1 MINNSVQT
9 SKIDINATGNV
20 LGAAGTGK
28 STYIWAMAFTV
39 ASTVTVQISDGT
51 NNLTGAMTCIAGVPI
66 LFEPLPGE
74 RPLFTLGAAATL
86 TFTLGSGVQVSG
98 YVTYSVV

>member
-28 STYIWAMAFTV
+28 STYIWAIVFTT
-39 ASTVTVQISDGT
+39 AGTVTVQISDGT
-51 NNLTGAMTCIAGVPI
+51 NNFTGAMTCVAGVPI
-66 LFEPLPGE
+66 PFDPLPGE

-86 TFTLGSGVQVSG
+86 TFTLGSGTQTSG
-98 YVTYSVV
+98 YVQYSVV